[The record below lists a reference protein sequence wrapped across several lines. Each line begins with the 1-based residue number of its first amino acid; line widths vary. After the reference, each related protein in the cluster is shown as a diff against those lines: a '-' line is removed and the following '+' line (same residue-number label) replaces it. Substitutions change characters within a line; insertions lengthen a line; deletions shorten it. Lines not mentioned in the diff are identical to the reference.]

1 MSTIREDLKAYLD
14 GELPETRAVEVREAL
29 AADPA
34 LQNEVNWMKN
44 VGQQIREM
52 ASVPAPV
59 GGDRTAAAVRKP
71 PSSRIWLK
79 TALTWALGAA
89 CVLIVGAIV
98 FPVFAQ
104 SKEAAKRTQ
113 ALSDAKHKSMME
125 TSAMA
130 PASEMPS
137 RDGVATGDKGGE
149 SYAEEAKMV
158 PQMVGTRQVIR
169 NANLGV
175 NVENASEAQNEA
187 QEMAKRMQG
196 FVESSVLDRSNAYRP
211 TASLSLRVPSQ
222 KFDQA
227 MTELRSL
234 GDVESENI
242 TGQDVTAEITDL
254 TARLKVMRAEEESYI
269 TMLRAARK
277 VGELLEI
284 KERLSAVRQNIE
296 SIDAQRK
303 NLSDLA
309 ALSTI
314 QVTFIQ
320 RPGPLEEEK
329 PKPWAQDTWNSAVA
343 GLGGALRF
351 LGQVIITVFVY
362 APIWLPVA
370 FIGWWASRRLK

>member
-14 GELPETRAVEVREAL
+14 GELPEERAAEVREAL
-29 AADPA
+29 VADPA
-34 LQNEVNWMKN
+34 LQEEVNWMKN
-44 VGQQIREM
+44 LGQQIREM
-52 ASVPAPV
+52 ATVPAPV
-59 GGDRTAAAVRKP
+59 GGDKAAAAVRKP
-71 PSSRIWLK
+71 PIGRVWLK
-79 TALTWALGAA
+79 TALTWAVGAA
-89 CVLIVGAIV
+89 CVVIVGAIV

-104 SKEAAKRTQ
+104 SKEAAKRTS
-113 ALSDAKHKSMME
+113 ALADAKYEGMME

-130 PASEMPS
+130 PASEAPGRAGAGAM
-137 RDGVATGDKGGE
+137 DKSAE
-149 SYAEEAKMV
+149 SYADEAKMI

-175 NVENASEAQNEA
+175 NVENASEAQSKA
-187 QEMAKRMQG
+187 QDMTKRMQG
-196 FVESSVLDRSNAYRP
+196 FVESSVLDRSNVARP
-211 TASLSLRVPSQ
+211 TASLSLRIPSQ

-227 MTELRSL
+227 MTELRAL

-269 TMLRAARK
+269 TMLRAAKK

-314 QVTFIQ
+314 QVTFMQ
-320 RPGPLEEEK
+320 RPGAQEEEK
-329 PKPWAQDTWNSAVA
+329 PKPWAQDTWNNAVE
-343 GLGGALRF
+343 GLAGALRF
-351 LGQVIITVFVY
+351 LGQVVITVFVY
-362 APIWLPVA
+362 APIWLPVL
-370 FIGWWASRRLK
+370 FIGWWAARKLK

>member
-1 MSTIREDLKAYLD
+1 
-14 GELPETRAVEVREAL
+14 
-29 AADPA
+29 
-34 LQNEVNWMKN
+34 
-44 VGQQIREM
+44 
-52 ASVPAPV
+52 
-59 GGDRTAAAVRKP
+59 
-71 PSSRIWLK
+71 
-79 TALTWALGAA
+79 
-89 CVLIVGAIV
+89 
-98 FPVFAQ
+98 
-104 SKEAAKRTQ
+104 
-113 ALSDAKHKSMME
+113 
-125 TSAMA
+125 
-130 PASEMPS
+130 
-137 RDGVATGDKGGE
+137 
-149 SYAEEAKMV
+149 
-158 PQMVGTRQVIR
+158 
-169 NANLGV
+169 
-175 NVENASEAQNEA
+175 